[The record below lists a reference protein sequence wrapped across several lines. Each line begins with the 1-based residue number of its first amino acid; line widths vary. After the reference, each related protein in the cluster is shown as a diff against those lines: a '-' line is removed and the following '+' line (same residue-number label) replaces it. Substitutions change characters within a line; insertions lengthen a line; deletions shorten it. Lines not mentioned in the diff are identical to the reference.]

1 MAIKTLIDA
10 VVLEPEAGGFCVKI
24 LVVDDHPLVREGLR
38 HVLIQLCEPLAFLEA
53 ANAREAL
60 IAASEHSDIDL
71 ALLDLNLPD
80 MDGFRALAAL
90 REGFPAVPV
99 VVLSAYNDRETVLKA
114 IDAGAM
120 GFIGKSSGSQVMV
133 NALRLVLSGGVYLP
147 PEALT
152 HPEAQV
158 TPWDGKTGVSAA
170 DLGLTD
176 RQREVLAL
184 LVHGKANK
192 LICRELGLAEGTV
205 KIHVSAILRALN
217 VTNRTQA
224 VLAVARLGLKL
235 P

>member
-1 MAIKTLIDA
+1 LR
-10 VVLEPEAGGFCVKI
+10 EI

-60 IAASEHSDIDL
+60 TAASEHSDIDL

-80 MDGFRALAAL
+80 MDGFRALATL

-152 HPEAQV
+152 HPEAHA
-158 TPWDGKTGVSAA
+158 TPWEGKTAA

-217 VTNRTQA
+217 VTNRTHA